1 MGTLTKASRRDFLKI
16 AGTTAGGLVIGF
28 NWFGCDSPKVEIL
41 STEQI
46 LSQAKSFNSYLSIAP
61 SGDVVIYSPNPELG
75 QNIKTSF
82 PMVVAEELDADW
94 EKVRVVQA
102 NLDPANY
109 DRQLTGG
116 SGAMPHSW
124 DRLRKAGATAKFVL
138 IAAAAKTW
146 NVPASEITVE
156 SGIISHSASNKKG
169 HLGEFVLEA
178 STMTAPENVV
188 LKDKKDFK
196 IIGTPVRNV
205 DAKDI
210 YTGQPMFGLD
220 FYREGMLHA
229 MIERAPFGMKIKSID
244 DNAARGVTG
253 VKDVITFGTSVAV
266 VGDSTWPL
274 MKAKKLLRI
283 EYEPEGKVESSADH
297 DRIFTELLASDKAE
311 VKRENGNVTE
321 AFKNA
326 AQVVTAE
333 YQCPF
338 LAHSPMEPENFFA
351 HVQGDKVELAG
362 PTQTPDRAR
371 QETAR
376 LLGIPVDNV
385 TVELTRLGGGFGR
398 RLRADFVIEA
408 VEVSR
413 AMNAPVKVTWSRE
426 DELTGGAYRPA
437 VRYRFEAALDEAGN
451 MTAYKLRGAGMNA
464 GNSTREN
471 NFPSGAVENVLIESI
486 DYQSSITTNAWRAPI
501 TNFLAYAEQ
510 SFLDE
515 VALAA
520 KKDPVQFRLELLQ
533 KAKSNPVGGE
543 LGYDVD
549 RMIGVVKTA
558 AEKSNWGKNPDIK
571 QGFSVYFSHRSY
583 VAQVADIAME
593 NGSPILKKVTAVTDC
608 GMVVNPTGANHQV
621 RGGIVDGMGHAMY
634 GNLTFE
640 NGVPKQRN
648 FDSYRLIRMKEVPE
662 IDVHYVDSGF
672 DPTGL
677 GEPALPPTGGA
688 IANAIF
694 SATGR
699 RLRSQP
705 FIEQKEFSDIKL
717 EIRRG

>member
-1 MGTLTKASRRDFLKI
+1 MKTVTKASRRDFLKI
-16 AGTTAGGLVIGF
+16 AGTTAGGLFIGF
-28 NWFGCDSPKVEIL
+28 NWFSCDSPKVEVL
-41 STEQI
+41 STDEI
-46 LSQAKSFNSYLSIAP
+46 LSQAKSFNSYLSISP
-61 SGDVVIYSPNPELG
+61 TGDVVIYSPNPELG

-82 PMVVAEELDADW
+82 PMVVAEELEADW

-102 NLDPANY
+102 NLDPAKY

-124 DRLRKAGATAKFVL
+124 ERLRKAGATAKFVL
-138 IAAAAKTW
+138 VAAAAKTW
-146 NVPASEITVE
+146 NVPAEEITVE
-156 SGIISHSASNKKG
+156 KGIISHKG
-169 HLGEFVLEA
+169 SGKSGHFGEFVTEA
-178 STMTAPENVV
+178 AAMTAPEEVT

-196 IIGTPVRNV
+196 IIGTPVKNV
-205 DAKDI
+205 DAKDM
-210 YTGQPMFGLD
+210 YTGKPLYGLD
-220 FYREGMLHA
+220 FQREGMKHA
-229 MIERAPFGMKIKSID
+229 MIQRAPFGMKIKSVD
-244 DNAARGVTG
+244 DSAARAVSGVT
-253 VKDVITFGTSVAV
+253 DVVTFGTSVAV
-266 VGDSTWPL
+266 VGNTTWPL
-274 MKAKKLLRI
+274 LKAKKLLKV
-283 EYEPEGKVESSADH
+283 EYEADGAVESTADH
-297 DRIFTELLASDKAE
+297 DRLFADLMAKGKAE
-311 VKRENGNVTE
+311 VKRKDGNVDA
-321 AFKNA
+321 AFKA
-326 AQVVTAE
+326 AAKVVTAE

-351 HVQGDKVELAG
+351 HVQGDKVELVG

-371 QETAR
+371 QETAT
-376 LLGIPVDNV
+376 LLGIPPENV
-385 TVELTRLGGGFGR
+385 TVEITRLGGGFGR
-398 RLRADFVIEA
+398 RLRADYVIEA

-413 AMNAPVKVTWSRE
+413 AINAPVKVTWSRE

-437 VRYRFEAALDEAGN
+437 VRYRFEAALDANGT
-451 MTAYKLRGAGMNA
+451 MIGYKLRGVGMNA
-464 GNSTREN
+464 GNTTREN

-486 DYQSSITTNAWRAPI
+486 EHKSTITTNAWRAPI

-515 VALAA
+515 VALEAG
-520 KKDPVQFRLELLQ
+520 KDPVDLRLELLNR
-533 KAKSNPVGGE
+533 AKTNPVGE

-558 AEKSNWGKNPDIK
+558 AEKSNWGKNPEVK

-583 VAQVADIAME
+583 VAQVADIE
-593 NGSPILKKVTAVTDC
+593 VQSGSPILKKITAVTDC

-634 GNLTFE
+634 TNLTFE

-648 FDSYRLIRMKEVPE
+648 YDTYRLIRMKEVPE
-662 IDVHYVDSGF
+662 IDTHFVDSGF

-694 SATGR
+694 AATGR

-717 EIRRG
+717 EIRRA